1 MRSHHSVLRHKIT
14 VPLVMQTI
22 VLVTALSVNAIAT
35 PTQWSF
41 EHVIHSAQ
49 QNDPWLTANKHQQQA
64 LESMSE
70 AVNTLPTPTMTLG
83 LANLPVDSFNFSQE
97 AMTQVN
103 VGVSQKFPRGDSITI
118 KNQQLRIKSQ
128 AYPYQRQDRA
138 AKVAVEVANLWL
150 DIYQRQE
157 SIVLI
162 NKNRELF
169 EQLVNIAQARYGSF
183 AGVTGQQDIV
193 RAQLEVTRL
202 DDRLTQLA
210 QQQNSLWGALKQWL
224 ISPNA
229 LQHDNEV
236 LLSTPLFSTMMV
248 SKQLPSI
255 QPLLADLWPLQ
266 SRNSQSALHKLTR
279 VMQNHPAIL
288 AINKK
293 ILATKTGIQL
303 AEQAY
308 QPEWGVNAHYGYRD
322 DDPMGTSRSDFFS
335 IGVSFDLP
343 LFTNTSQD
351 MAVKSAI
358 SSTEAVKTEKLLVMR
373 QLLSRYDSAQA
384 TLTQLQARKSLYQK
398 QLIPQTNA
406 LAKAAL
412 TAYNNDRGDFIDV
425 IKARIARLDADIA
438 LLAINVNRQKIMMT
452 LNYLAIGYIPQT
464 SHVADHNNAF
474 NLRELP

>member
-1 MRSHHSVLRHKIT
+1 M
-14 VPLVMQTI
+14 PTI
-22 VLVTALSVNAIAT
+22 VLVTALSVNAMAT

-97 AMTQVN
+97 AMTQVK

-202 DDRLTQLA
+202 DDRLTELA
-210 QQQNSLWGALKQWL
+210 QQQSSLWGALKQWL

-229 LQHDNEV
+229 LQRDNEV

-248 SKQLPSI
+248 SKQLPSV
-255 QPLLADLWPLQ
+255 QPLLADLLPLQ
-266 SRNSQSALHKLTR
+266 SRDSQSALHKLTR

-288 AINKK
+288 AINKQ

-438 LLAINVNRQKIMMT
+438 LLAINVNQQKIMMT
-452 LNYLAIGYIPQT
+452 LNYLAMGYIPQT

>member
-1 MRSHHSVLRHKIT
+1 
-14 VPLVMQTI
+14 
-22 VLVTALSVNAIAT
+22 
-35 PTQWSF
+35 
-41 EHVIHSAQ
+41 
-49 QNDPWLTANKHQQQA
+49 
-64 LESMSE
+64 
-70 AVNTLPTPTMTLG
+70 
-83 LANLPVDSFNFSQE
+83 
-97 AMTQVN
+97 
-103 VGVSQKFPRGDSITI
+103 
-118 KNQQLRIKSQ
+118 
-128 AYPYQRQDRA
+128 
-138 AKVAVEVANLWL
+138 LWL

-157 SIVLI
+157 SIALI

-202 DDRLTQLA
+202 DDRLTELA
-210 QQQNSLWGALKQWL
+210 QQQSSLWGALKQWL

-248 SKQLPSI
+248 SKQLPSV
-255 QPLLADLWPLQ
+255 QPLLADLLPLQ
-266 SRNSQSALHKLTR
+266 SRDSQSALHKITR

-288 AINKK
+288 AINKQ

-308 QPEWGVNAHYGYRD
+308 QPEWGINAHYGYRD

-438 LLAINVNRQKIMMT
+438 LLAINVNQQKIMMT
-452 LNYLAIGYIPQT
+452 LNYLAMGYIPQT

>member
-1 MRSHHSVLRHKIT
+1 M
-14 VPLVMQTI
+14 PTI
-22 VLVTALSVNAIAT
+22 VLVTALSVNAMAT

-97 AMTQVN
+97 AMTQVK

-162 NKNRELF
+162 NKNRKLF

-210 QQQNSLWGALKQWL
+210 QQQSSLWGALKQWL

-229 LQHDNEV
+229 LQRDNEV

-248 SKQLPSI
+248 SKQLPSV
-255 QPLLADLWPLQ
+255 QPLLADLLPLQ
-266 SRNSQSALHKLTR
+266 SRDSQSALHKITR

-288 AINKK
+288 AINKQ

-308 QPEWGVNAHYGYRD
+308 QPEWGINAHYGYRD

-438 LLAINVNRQKIMMT
+438 LLAINVNQQKIMMT

-464 SHVADHNNAF
+464 SQVADHNNAF

>member
-1 MRSHHSVLRHKIT
+1 MYSNNRVLRHKVA
-14 VPLVMQTI
+14 VPLVMR
-22 VLVTALSVNAIAT
+22 VLLVVTAFSVNAMAT

-41 EHVIHSAQ
+41 EQVINSAQ

-97 AMTQVN
+97 AMTQVK
-103 VGVSQKFPRGDSITI
+103 VGISQKFPRGDSIRI

-128 AYPYQRQDRA
+128 AYPHQRQDRA

-169 EQLVNIAQARYGSF
+169 EQLVDIAQARYGSF
-183 AGVTGQQDIV
+183 AGVNGQQDIV
-193 RAQLEVTRL
+193 LAQLEVTRL
-202 DDRLTQLA
+202 DDRLTQLT
-210 QQQNSLWGALKQWL
+210 QQQNSLWGALTQWL

-229 LQHDNEV
+229 LQHDNKV
-236 LLSTPLFSTMMV
+236 FLNKQLLSTMTVST
-248 SKQLPSI
+248 QLPNI
-255 QPLLADLWPLQ
+255 QPLLADVLHLQ
-266 SRNSQSALHKLTR
+266 SRDSQSALDQLTR

-288 AINKK
+288 AINKQ

-322 DDPMGTSRSDFFS
+322 NDPMGTSRSDFFS
-335 IGVSFDLP
+335 ISVSFDLP

-384 TLTQLQARKSLYQK
+384 KLTQLLARKSLYQK

-406 LAKAAL
+406 LADAAL

-425 IKARIARLDADIA
+425 IKARIARLDADIE
-438 LLAINVNRQKIMMT
+438 LLAINVNQQKIMMT
-452 LNYLAIGYIPQT
+452 LNYLAIGYAP
-464 SHVADHNNAF
+464 SEVANDINAF
-474 NLRELP
+474 NIRELP

>member
-1 MRSHHSVLRHKIT
+1 M
-14 VPLVMQTI
+14 
-22 VLVTALSVNAIAT
+22 AT

-97 AMTQVN
+97 AMTQVK

-162 NKNRELF
+162 NKNRKLF

-210 QQQNSLWGALKQWL
+210 QQQSSLWGALKQWL

-229 LQHDNEV
+229 LQRDNEV

-248 SKQLPSI
+248 SKQLPSV
-255 QPLLADLWPLQ
+255 QPLLADLLPLQ
-266 SRNSQSALHKLTR
+266 SRDSQSALHKITR

-288 AINKK
+288 AINKQ

-308 QPEWGVNAHYGYRD
+308 KPEWGVNAHYGYRD

-406 LAKAAL
+406 LANAAL

-438 LLAINVNRQKIMMT
+438 LLAINVNQQKIMMT
-452 LNYLAIGYIPQT
+452 LNYLAMGYIPQT

>member
-1 MRSHHSVLRHKIT
+1 MRSHHSVLRHKVT
-14 VPLVMQTI
+14 VPLVMPTI

-97 AMTQVN
+97 AMTQVK
-103 VGVSQKFPRGDSITI
+103 VGINQKFPRGDSITI

-210 QQQNSLWGALKQWL
+210 QQQSSLWGALKQWL

-229 LQHDNEV
+229 LQRDNEV

-248 SKQLPSI
+248 SKQLPSV
-255 QPLLADLWPLQ
+255 QPLLADLLPLQ
-266 SRNSQSALHKLTR
+266 SRDSQSALHKLTR

-288 AINKK
+288 AINKQ

-308 QPEWGVNAHYGYRD
+308 QPEWGINAHYGYRD

-438 LLAINVNRQKIMMT
+438 LLAINVNEQKIMMT

>member
-1 MRSHHSVLRHKIT
+1 M
-14 VPLVMQTI
+14 PTI
-22 VLVTALSVNAIAT
+22 VLVTALSVNAMAT

-97 AMTQVN
+97 AMTQVK

-210 QQQNSLWGALKQWL
+210 QQQSSLWGALKQWL

-229 LQHDNEV
+229 LQRDNEV

-248 SKQLPSI
+248 SKQLPSV
-255 QPLLADLWPLQ
+255 QPLLADLLPLQ
-266 SRNSQSALHKLTR
+266 SRDSQSALHKITR

-288 AINKK
+288 AINKQ

-308 QPEWGVNAHYGYRD
+308 QPEWGINAHYGYRD

-438 LLAINVNRQKIMMT
+438 LLAINVNQQKIMMT
-452 LNYLAIGYIPQT
+452 LNYLAMGYIPQT

>member
-1 MRSHHSVLRHKIT
+1 M
-14 VPLVMQTI
+14 PTI

-97 AMTQVN
+97 AMTQVK

-210 QQQNSLWGALKQWL
+210 QQQSSLWGALKQWL

-229 LQHDNEV
+229 LQRDNEV

-248 SKQLPSI
+248 SKQLPSV
-255 QPLLADLWPLQ
+255 QPLLADLLPLQ
-266 SRNSQSALHKLTR
+266 SRDSQSALHKITR

-288 AINKK
+288 AINKQ

-308 QPEWGVNAHYGYRD
+308 QPEWGINAHYGYRD

-438 LLAINVNRQKIMMT
+438 LLAINVNEQKIMMT

>member
-1 MRSHHSVLRHKIT
+1 M
-14 VPLVMQTI
+14 PTI
-22 VLVTALSVNAIAT
+22 VLVTALSVNAMAT

-97 AMTQVN
+97 AMTQVK

-162 NKNRELF
+162 NKNRKLF

-210 QQQNSLWGALKQWL
+210 QQQSSLWGALKQWL

-229 LQHDNEV
+229 LQRDNEV

-248 SKQLPSI
+248 SKQLPSV
-255 QPLLADLWPLQ
+255 QPLLADLLPLQ
-266 SRNSQSALHKLTR
+266 SRDSQSALHKITR

-288 AINKK
+288 AINKQ

-308 QPEWGVNAHYGYRD
+308 QPEWGINAHYGYRD

-438 LLAINVNRQKIMMT
+438 LLAINVNQQKIMMT

>member
-1 MRSHHSVLRHKIT
+1 M
-14 VPLVMQTI
+14 PTI
-22 VLVTALSVNAIAT
+22 VLVTALSVNAMAT

-97 AMTQVN
+97 AMTQVK

-210 QQQNSLWGALKQWL
+210 QQQSSLWGALKQWL

-229 LQHDNEV
+229 LQRDNEV

-248 SKQLPSI
+248 SKQLPSV
-255 QPLLADLWPLQ
+255 QPLLADLLPLQ
-266 SRNSQSALHKLTR
+266 SRDSQSALHKLTR

-288 AINKK
+288 AINKQ

-358 SSTEAVKTEKLLVMR
+358 SSTEAMKTEKLLVMR

-438 LLAINVNRQKIMMT
+438 LLAINVNQQKIMMT
-452 LNYLAIGYIPQT
+452 LNYLAMGYIPQT

>member
-1 MRSHHSVLRHKIT
+1 M
-14 VPLVMQTI
+14 
-22 VLVTALSVNAIAT
+22 AT

-97 AMTQVN
+97 AMTQVK

-162 NKNRELF
+162 NKNRKLF

-210 QQQNSLWGALKQWL
+210 QQQSSLWGALKQWL

-229 LQHDNEV
+229 LQRDNEV

-248 SKQLPSI
+248 SKQLPSV
-255 QPLLADLWPLQ
+255 QPLLADLLPLQ
-266 SRNSQSALHKLTR
+266 SRDSQSALHKITR

-288 AINKK
+288 AINKQ

-308 QPEWGVNAHYGYRD
+308 QPEWGINAHYGYRD

-335 IGVSFDLP
+335 IGFSFDLP

-438 LLAINVNRQKIMMT
+438 LLAINVNQQKIMMT
-452 LNYLAIGYIPQT
+452 LNYLAMGYIPQT

>member
-1 MRSHHSVLRHKIT
+1 M
-14 VPLVMQTI
+14 PTI
-22 VLVTALSVNAIAT
+22 VLVTALSVNAMAT

-97 AMTQVN
+97 AMTQVK

-210 QQQNSLWGALKQWL
+210 QQQSSLWGALKQWL

-229 LQHDNEV
+229 LQRDNEV

-248 SKQLPSI
+248 SKQLPSV
-255 QPLLADLWPLQ
+255 QPLLADLLPLQ
-266 SRNSQSALHKLTR
+266 SRDSQSALHKITR

-288 AINKK
+288 AINKQ

-308 QPEWGVNAHYGYRD
+308 QPEWGINAHYGYRD

-358 SSTEAVKTEKLLVMR
+358 SSTEAMKTEKLLVMR

-406 LAKAAL
+406 LANAAL

-438 LLAINVNRQKIMMT
+438 LLAINVNQQKIMMT
-452 LNYLAIGYIPQT
+452 LNYLAMGYIPQT